1 MLTCAA
7 AGLIAAAAAA
17 STVGVLAGA
26 ADGLTV
32 AAGGAA
38 VSTAGVGATASA
50 AGVAG
55 DEDGLTVAAGAA
67 ASTAAVL
74 AGALGDGVVVV
85 GSMTVCE
92 YGTTAPTVAAAA
104 AAQCSEIMLN
114 SVTAKLLSA
123 APELTVPPDLC
134 PVSFTSWPTCGLRST
149 MLVLILMI

>member
-1 MLTCAA
+1 MTCAA
-7 AGLIAAAAAA
+7 AGLTVAAGAAA
-17 STVGVLAGA
+17 STAGVLAGA

-32 AAGGAA
+32 AAGAA
-38 VSTAGVGATASA
+38 ASTAGVVGSAGDGLTAAAGATASA
-50 AGVAG
+50 AG
-55 DEDGLTVAAGAA
+55 
-67 ASTAAVL
+67 VL

-114 SVTAKLLSA
+114 SVTAKPLSA
-123 APELTVPPDLC
+123 APELTVPPDSC

-149 MLVLILMI
+149 MLVLILKI